1 MILIYISLKIT
12 LSLDA
17 VQQKIAPR
25 AAVYLSELLDSP
37 STIEKVNFEL
47 FDKITLSGVTIQDPT
62 DDTLLVANRISVGV
76 ELLPLLEKELSFKS
90 IRIFGF
96 DIRLSKDSLHAP
108 LNIQYLIDRFKS
120 KDKSVQTN
128 NLKLAFKSVLLRRGK
143 ISFDILSEDQTPGK
157 FNAHHLKINNLYSS
171 FSMRALQSD
180 SLNIQCNRFSFEEQ
194 SGFTLNQLTFKIK
207 ANGKKMRVDDFSMTL
222 PDSHLTIDT
231 LTTEYDS
238 MAAFIQKP
246 NKAKFACNLSSSV
259 NLKDFTAFVPS
270 FSEIDD
276 KLIWKAGVQGTLDNI
291 LCKYLQFHMGNGVNL
306 SGKGSLRSLADNEK
320 KHLFGLLDT
329 CEVDI
334 ENLRKIIRIATN
346 SSTVLPD
353 WMDGLGNLNFQGTIS
368 GNLPEIVAYGKLRSN
383 IGIIQMD
390 LSIKRPKQGKILQYA
405 GKVSAQKLQLDKLK
419 LSQNPLGTAT
429 LQLSF
434 NLEQQAGKTP
444 SGKVS
449 ASVTDFDYN
458 KYTYK
463 EMAFEG
469 ILDGK
474 GFDGLFRL
482 VDPHV
487 QFYLNGTVDLQAQ
500 PHRFFFDAWLDQ
512 LDLNPLNLTKSGKEE
527 HLSFYIHSNFTG
539 NTADNMDGLLRVMN
553 IHYQKGTEKFKMDS
567 LVINSERENRHS
579 KIAIHSK
586 YLNGMIEG
594 EYAFGSLKASLENT
608 LSHYYPALQMPVKYA
623 GQNAIE
629 FQFDLNNTEEL
640 TSIFNLPI
648 TILKPSV
655 LNGKYNDTENS
666 ILLNLYSPSLLIN
679 KKQFSDASV
688 TAKNM
693 DKDQLQVELH
703 ATSKN
708 KKGVFTNLY
717 LNTLSQKNDL
727 GVRLLWGNS
736 SEKTYSG
743 NIKFKAEIKEKSF
756 GATQPDIFISILP
769 TEMIMNDTLW
779 IVDPAQIAISKNRV
793 NISRFSVHKKDQFV
807 RLNGNLSN
815 LTEDSLKLEMKD
827 MNLGYIFAIFN
838 LGKLGFGGLS
848 TGEATISEAFAKPK
862 MNANLKIKSFAF
874 NNFAVGDLDVKG
886 SWNDSIQGILLDGI
900 IHDSTQSNVLGHIFP
915 TRDSIDI
922 SFKANRLKAGFIYPF
937 TESIF
942 SELSGRITG
951 NARLFGRFNALNV
964 EGKAMVNDGRI
975 GIRLLNTV
983 YSFND
988 SLTLTPQRI
997 SFKNMRAYDSEG
1009 HQALIN
1015 GYLAHAHFKDM
1026 NYNLNVRA
1034 DNMLVY
1040 DTHRSTDLPFW
1051 GKVRGTGSVTLN
1063 GSPGL
1068 LDVYVDMTTNESTF
1082 NLSLDNSG
1090 EASEYSFINF
1100 INKTPSIREEK
1111 FQWNT
1116 SPQKATAED
1125 DSKSEINVIM
1135 QINATPAITMDV
1147 IMDEETND
1155 IIQSNGSG
1163 NIRIEYKNTDSE
1175 PKLFG
1180 KYTIDYGVYNY
1191 SFLGAT
1197 EKRFRLKEGSSV
1209 SFNGSPMAAD
1219 LGISAYYSLNAY
1231 LGDLDDS
1238 FLTETSSTTRV
1249 NCLLNINGYLQQPS
1263 ISFDVELPNA
1273 DEDVQRRVQNI
1284 ISSEDMM
1291 NRQMLYLLVF
1301 NKFYTPDYLSATQKS
1316 NELVSGASS
1325 TISGLL
1331 NTALSGVMAN
1341 NWNVGA
1347 NLRTSDMNFT
1357 DIDMQLALSSQL
1369 LNNRLLF
1376 NGNFGYRDNALNN
1389 SSFVGDF
1396 DFEYKLTRTGNF
1408 RLKAYNKANEKYY
1421 LKSGQNTQ
1429 GLGIV
1434 YKRDFNSWLDFL
1446 RFLKKKEK

>member
-25 AAVYLSELLDSP
+25 VAVYLSEILDSP

-47 FDKITLSGVTIQDPT
+47 FDKLTLSGVTIQDPK

-76 ELLPLLEKELSFKS
+76 ELLPLFKKELSFKS

-96 DIRLSKDSLHAP
+96 DIRLSKDSLSAP

-120 KDKSVQTN
+120 KDKSAQPKKLN
-128 NLKLAFKSVLLRRGK
+128 LAFKSVLLRRGK
-143 ISFDILSEDQTPGK
+143 ITYDIVSEEKTPGK
-157 FNAHHLKINNLYSS
+157 FNTHHLEINNLYSS
-171 FSMRALQSD
+171 FSMRVLQAD
-180 SLNIQCNRFSFEEQ
+180 SLNIQCNRLSFEEQ
-194 SGFTLNQLTFKIK
+194 SGFTLDQLTFKIK
-207 ANGKKMRVDDFSMTL
+207 ANSQKLHVDNFNMKL
-222 PDSHLTIDT
+222 PDSYLTVDT

-238 MAAFIQKP
+238 IDAFIKKP
-246 NKAKFACNLSSSV
+246 AKTKFACNLSSSV
-259 NLKDFTAFVPS
+259 NLKDLTAFVPA
-270 FSEIDD
+270 FSEINE
-276 KLIWKAGVQGTLDNI
+276 KLIWEAGIQGTLNNI
-291 LCKYLQFHMGNGVNL
+291 HFKYVRINMDNGVNL
-306 SGKGSLRSLADNEK
+306 SGNGSLLSAPDNDK
-320 KHLFGLLDT
+320 RHLYGQLDK
-329 CEVDI
+329 CEVNV
-334 ENLRKIIRIATN
+334 ENLRKIVRSVTN
-346 SSTVLPD
+346 SITVLPT
-353 WMDGLGNLNFQGTIS
+353 WMDGMGNLNFEGTIS
-368 GNLPEIVAYGKLRSN
+368 GYLPEIVAYGKLHSN
-383 IGIIQMD
+383 IGTIQTD
-390 LSIKRPKQGKILQYA
+390 LAIKRPKQGNSMQYS
-405 GKVSAQKLQLDKLK
+405 GRVSAQKLQLNKLK
-419 LSQNPLGTAT
+419 LPENPFGTAT
-429 LQLSF
+429 LQINF
-434 NLEQQAGKTP
+434 NLDQQEGKTP

-449 ASVTDFDYN
+449 AMVNDFEYN
-458 KYTYK
+458 KYIYR
-463 EMAFEG
+463 EMFFEG
-469 ILDGK
+469 FLDGK

-512 LDLNPLNLTKSGKEE
+512 LDLNPLNLTKSEKEE

-553 IHYQKGTEKFKMDS
+553 INYQKGTEKFKMDS
-567 LVINSERENRHS
+567 LVINSQRENRNS

-586 YLNGMIEG
+586 YLDGMIQG
-594 EYAFGSLKASLENT
+594 EYSFGSLKASLENT
-608 LSHYYPALQMPVKYA
+608 LSHYYPALQMPVKCA
-623 GQNAIE
+623 EQNSFE
-629 FQFDLNNTEEL
+629 FQFNLNNTEEL
-640 TSIFNLPI
+640 TSIFNLPV
-648 TILKPSV
+648 TILKPGE

-666 ILLNLYSPSLLIN
+666 ISLNLYSPSLLIN
-679 KKQFSDASV
+679 KKEFSDASV
-688 TAKNM
+688 TARNL
-693 DKDQLQVELH
+693 DKDQLQVEVR
-703 ATSKN
+703 AASKN
-708 KKGVFTNLY
+708 KKGIFTNFY
-717 LNTLSQKNDL
+717 LSTRSQKDNL

-743 NIKFKAEIKEKSF
+743 DIKFNAEVKEKSF

-779 IVDPAQIAISKNRV
+779 IVDPAQIAISKNKV
-793 NISRFSVHKKDQFV
+793 NVSRFSVHKEDQFV
-807 RLNGNLSN
+807 RINGDLSN
-815 LTEDSLKLEMKD
+815 LPEDSLKLELKD

-838 LGKLGFGGLS
+838 LGKLGFGGHA

-862 MNANLKIKSFAF
+862 MNANLKIKAFAF
-874 NNFAVGDLDVKG
+874 NNFPVGDLDIKG

-900 IHDSTQSNVLGHIFP
+900 IHDSTQSYVLGHIFP

-922 SFKANRLKAGFIYPF
+922 SFKTNRLKAGFLYPF

-942 SELSGRITG
+942 SELSGRVTG
-951 NARLFGRFNALNV
+951 NARLFGRFSALNV
-964 EGKAMVNDGRI
+964 EGKAMINEGRI
-975 GIRLLNTV
+975 GIRLLNTA

-988 SLTLTPQRI
+988 SLTLTPQRL
-997 SFKNMRAYDSEG
+997 SFRNIRAYDLDG

-1015 GYLAHAHFKDM
+1015 GYLAHTHFKNM
-1026 NYNLNVRA
+1026 NYSLNVRA
-1034 DNMLVY
+1034 ENMLVY
-1040 DTHRSTDLPFW
+1040 DTHRTADLPFW

-1100 INKTPSIREEK
+1100 INKSPNIREEK
-1111 FQWNT
+1111 FLWNNV
-1116 SPQKATAED
+1116 SPTTNED
-1125 DSKSEINVIM
+1125 DSKTEINVVM
-1135 QINATPAITMDV
+1135 QINATPDITMDV

-1155 IIQSNGSG
+1155 IIQSNGTG

-1180 KYTIDYGVYNY
+1180 KYTIDYGLYNY

-1249 NCLLNINGYLQQPS
+1249 NCLLNINGYLQQPN

-1347 NLRTSDMNFT
+1347 NLRTSDVNFT
-1357 DIDMQLALSSQL
+1357 DVDMQLALSSQL

-1376 NGNFGYRDNALNN
+1376 NGNFGYRDNVLNN